1 MHSMTPHPEDPEE
14 REDPEDLEDP
24 EDPEACSKGR
34 RSPRPNT
41 TFSGFGSE
49 MGRHVS
55 VWAENPSK

>member
-1 MHSMTPHPEDPEE
+1 MTPHPEEREE
-14 REDPEDLEDP
+14 SEDPEDPEES

-49 MGRHVS
+49 MGRHGS
-55 VWAENPSK
+55 V